1 VVLRVYLCR
10 LCLSASVCNYGRR
23 EIVLNMETI
32 YKLKNKYF
40 KGLIGKLGVVVF
52 QIVCLKVVDFV
63 LFVYWGAA
71 ILADAEAV
79 MVTAFRGGGGSNL
92 ECFVLIL
99 VWDYCF
105 DCSCRCCKVLLLVI
119 MQNLSVDEVCCLF

>member
-79 MVTAFRGGGGSNL
+79 MVTAFRGGGGG
-92 ECFVLIL
+92 VQI
-99 VWDYCF
+99 
-105 DCSCRCCKVLLLVI
+105 
-119 MQNLSVDEVCCLF
+119 